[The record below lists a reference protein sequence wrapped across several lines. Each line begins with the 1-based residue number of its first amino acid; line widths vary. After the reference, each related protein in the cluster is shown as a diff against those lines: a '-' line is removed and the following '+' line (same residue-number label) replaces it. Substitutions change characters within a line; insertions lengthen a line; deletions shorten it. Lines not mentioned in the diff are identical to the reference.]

1 MFFKKC
7 RLPSNYGSP
16 TGFCCFLMG
25 LIISL
30 QIVNSLLNCSVVLHQ
45 FCSSYFNISNQDQ
58 NWVAKR
64 TEMSELYKMSHA
76 KKSGGFA
83 KSSLAVHKITL
94 KIELLF
100 TYHYYFILFMNGQCA
115 GQCTATAYTT

>member
-1 MFFKKC
+1 
-7 RLPSNYGSP
+7 
-16 TGFCCFLMG
+16 MG